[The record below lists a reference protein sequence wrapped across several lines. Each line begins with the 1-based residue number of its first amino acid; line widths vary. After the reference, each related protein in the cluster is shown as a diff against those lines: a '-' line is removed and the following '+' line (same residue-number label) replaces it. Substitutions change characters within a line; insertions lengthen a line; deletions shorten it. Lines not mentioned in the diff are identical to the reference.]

1 MIPEEPSP
9 TKKGPLYGNEKE
21 FCDKYRL
28 YVIIAVLALAFWK
41 YLLPILMP
49 FVIGFLIASIVQ
61 LPLNALHPK
70 GRRRPKIAA
79 IVLCIAFYG
88 LLIWGMV
95 FFSVKVFGEISTFA
109 ATIPDLVYTKLYP
122 AIWQIGDWLQNI
134 LEPIDMTLA
143 QLVNEV
149 GKTVASTMAKYATQA
164 SGWAV
169 KALATG
175 VVSIPG
181 ALVTIIVTIVSSFY
195 IAADYKTVIAFLKRL
210 IPGSHRDKVVQVVG
224 YAEHAVVVYIKSY
237 LVLFCL
243 TAAELWL
250 GFTLLDVPYKLGLA
264 VGIALFDL
272 MPILGVGGILM
283 PWGTI
288 GLLLGN
294 FKIGIGIWALYL
306 IITAVRNAVEPKL
319 VGKQIGLHPLATL
332 VAMVV
337 GLKLAGLPGML
348 LLPISL
354 VAIIRMRNGAK
365 HEAAHAESTT
375 EPIAESTEV
384 PES

>member
-1 MIPEEPSP
+1 MEM
-9 TKKGPLYGNEKE
+9 KKN
-21 FCDKYRL
+21 FVINTAF
-28 YVIIAVLALAFWK
+28 YVIIAVLALVFWK

-49 FVIGFLIASIVQ
+49 FVIGCLIASIVQ
-61 LPLNALHPK
+61 LPLNALPMK
-70 GRRRPKIAA
+70 NLRKSKAAA
-79 IVLCIAFYG
+79 IVICIG
-88 LLIWGMV
+88 LYALLVWGMV
-95 FFSVKVFGEISTFA
+95 FFSAKVISEISNFA
-109 ATIPDLVYTKLYP
+109 AAVPDLFYDHLYP
-122 AIWQIGDWLQNI
+122 FIWKVGDWVQNI

-149 GKTVASTMAKYATQA
+149 GKTVASTLAKYATQF

-181 ALVTIIVTIVSSFY
+181 ALVTIIVTIVASFY
-195 IAADYKTVIAFLKRL
+195 IAADYQTVLSFLKKL
-210 IPGSHRDKVVQVVG
+210 IPVSHRDKVVEVVG

-237 LVLFCL
+237 ALLFLL

-250 GFTLLDVPYKLGLA
+250 GFWLLDIPYKAGLA
-264 VGIALFDL
+264 VGIAFFDL

-288 GLLLGN
+288 GLLMGN
-294 FKIGIGIWALYL
+294 FKIGLGIWALYL
-306 IITAVRNAVEPKL
+306 VITAVRNAVEPKL
-319 VGKQIGLHPLATL
+319 VGQQIGLHPLATL

-337 GLKLAGLPGML
+337 GLELAGLPGMM

-354 VAIIRMRNGAK
+354 VAITRMRRGAVK
-365 HEAAHAESTT
+365 Q
-375 EPIAESTEV
+375 EV
-384 PES
+384 TNADS

>member
-1 MIPEEPSP
+1 MEM
-9 TKKGPLYGNEKE
+9 KKN
-21 FCDKYRL
+21 F
-28 YVIIAVLALAFWK
+28 VINTAFYLILAALALAFWK
-41 YLLPILMP
+41 YLLPVLMP
-49 FVIGFLIASIVQ
+49 FVIGFVIASIVQ
-61 LPLNALHPK
+61 LPLNALHLK
-70 GRRRPKIAA
+70 GRRRPRIAA

-122 AIWQIGDWLQNI
+122 LIWDIGDWVQEI

-149 GKTVASTMAKYATQA
+149 GKTVASTLAKYATQF
-164 SGWAV
+164 SGWLV

-181 ALVTIIVTIVSSFY
+181 ALITIIVTIVSSFY
-195 IAADYKTVIAFLKRL
+195 IAADYRTVVDFLKRL
-210 IPGSHRDKVVQVVG
+210 IPSSHRDKVLQVVD

-237 LVLFCL
+237 LLLLVLN
-243 TAAELWL
+243 AVELYVGFWIL
-250 GFTLLDVPYKLGLA
+250 GVPYKLGLS
-264 VGIALFDL
+264 VGIAIFDL

-288 GLLLGN
+288 ALLLGN
-294 FKIGIGIWALYL
+294 FKLGLGIWALYL

-319 VGKQIGLHPLATL
+319 VGQQIGLHPLATL

-337 GLKLAGLPGML
+337 GLKLAGLAGML

-354 VAIIRMRNGAK
+354 VAFMRMRGGAQQ
-365 HEAAHAESTT
+365 EAVHAES
-375 EPIAESTEV
+375 
-384 PES
+384 

>member
-1 MIPEEPSP
+1 ME
-9 TKKGPLYGNEKE
+9 TKKN
-21 FCDKYRL
+21 F
-28 YVIIAVLALAFWK
+28 VINTAFYAILAALALAFWK
-41 YLLPILMP
+41 YLVPVLMP
-49 FVIGFLIASIVQ
+49 FVIGFVIASIVQ
-61 LPLNALHPK
+61 LPLNALNLR

-88 LLIWGMV
+88 LLIWGMI

-122 AIWQIGDWLQNI
+122 LIWDIGDWIQNI

-149 GKTVASTMAKYATQA
+149 GKTVASTIAKYATQF
-164 SGWAV
+164 SGWLV
-169 KALATG
+169 KTLATG

-181 ALVTIIVTIVSSFY
+181 ALITIIVTIVSSFY
-195 IAADYKTVIAFLKRL
+195 IAADYRTVVEFLKRL
-210 IPGSHRDKVVQVVG
+210 IPGSHRDKVLQVVD

-237 LVLFCL
+237 LLLLVLN
-243 TAAELWL
+243 TAELYL
-250 GFTLLDVPYKLGLA
+250 GFWILDIPYKLGLS
-264 VGIALFDL
+264 VGIAVFDL

-288 GLLLGN
+288 SLLLGN

-306 IITAVRNAVEPKL
+306 IITAVRNSVEPRL
-319 VGKQIGLHPLATL
+319 VGNQIGLHPLATL

-354 VAIIRMRNGAK
+354 VAIIRLRGNARK
-365 HEAAHAESTT
+365 ETAHADTS
-375 EPIAESTEV
+375 AEVSET
-384 PES
+384 PESGSNP

>member
-1 MIPEEPSP
+1 MEL
-9 TKKGPLYGNEKE
+9 KKN
-21 FCDKYRL
+21 F
-28 YVIIAVLALAFWK
+28 VINAAFYAILAALALAFWK
-41 YLLPILMP
+41 YLVPILMP
-49 FVIGFLIASIVQ
+49 FVIGFVIASIVQ
-61 LPLNALHPK
+61 LPLNAMHLP

-122 AIWQIGDWLQNI
+122 LIWDIGDWVQEI
-134 LEPIDMTLA
+134 LAPIDTTLA
-143 QLVNEV
+143 ELVNEV
-149 GKTVASTMAKYATQA
+149 GKTVASTVAKYATQF
-164 SGWAV
+164 SGWLV
-169 KALATG
+169 KTLATG

-181 ALVTIIVTIVSSFY
+181 ALITIIVTIVSSFY
-195 IAADYKTVIAFLKRL
+195 IAADYQTVIAFLKRL

-224 YAEHAVVVYIKSY
+224 YAEHAVVVYIRSY
-237 LVLFCL
+237 LVLFCM
-243 TAAELWL
+243 TAVLLYL
-250 GFTLLDVPYKLGLA
+250 GFWILGVPYKLGLS
-264 VGIALFDL
+264 VGIAFFDL

-294 FKIGIGIWALYL
+294 FKIGIGIWVLYL
-306 IITAVRNAVEPKL
+306 TITAIRNAVEPKL

-337 GLKLAGLPGML
+337 GLKLAGLAGML

-354 VAIIRMRNGAK
+354 VAIMRMRSSAK
-365 HEAAHAESTT
+365 Q
-375 EPIAESTEV
+375 EPIQAENT
-384 PES
+384 